1 MDDRKIGD
9 SQLCLELL
17 AVKFRKDFSSH
28 LSSEQKSIA
37 RSFQIMAEDHLY
49 WSDEINIQIYSNL
62 IVKIIR
68 AVLLW
73 RWIDDKGRSLPL
85 IQSQVHFAVR
95 YLKPLVI
102 KRIKSQAKAHGM
114 GRHSPA
120 QVVEMGM
127 KDLRAVSAFLGT

>member
-1 MDDRKIGD
+1 
-9 SQLCLELL
+9 
-17 AVKFRKDFSSH
+17 
-28 LSSEQKSIA
+28 
-37 RSFQIMAEDHLY
+37 MAEDHLY

>member
-1 MDDRKIGD
+1 M
-9 SQLCLELL
+9 
-17 AVKFRKDFSSH
+17 
-28 LSSEQKSIA
+28 
-37 RSFQIMAEDHLY
+37 
-49 WSDEINIQIYSNL
+49 
-62 IVKIIR
+62 
-68 AVLLW
+68 W

-102 KRIKSQAKAHGM
+102 SRIKSQAKAHGM